1 MTPIIKSAQLVE
13 GDVTDVGPSFII
25 IGDRDIPRNAIVWRL
40 DSICELPMAS
50 SIGGISDMSVVLK
63 SSNNLLRIPGIHSD
77 RRFGEEARF
86 GCHIADFRF
95 WRFWKPLGRRTVT
108 DQDRNRAEH
117 PKSQDHLLH
126 REPAGDASRSSWISK
141 LPGGVTPRRFRT
153 K

>member
-63 SSNNLLRIPGIHSD
+63 SSNNLLRIRGIHSD

-86 GCHIADFRF
+86 GCHGYDFCLGRS
-95 WRFWKPLGRRTVT
+95 RERLGRRTEAW
-108 DQDRNRAEH
+108 QD
-117 PKSQDHLLH
+117 
-126 REPAGDASRSSWISK
+126 GD
-141 LPGGVTPRRFRT
+141 RT
-153 K
+153 